1 MTLFYYKVIKGK
13 YTEHCYTYET
23 KDEAIKEAKARAKR
37 IKGTYTEPV
46 IVKTGGVKIKQ

>member
-13 YTEHCYTYET
+13 YTEHCYTYEET

-37 IKGTYTEPV
+37 IKGTYTDPV
-46 IVKTGGVKIKQ
+46 IENMGRR